1 MTALVRKNEFHM
13 CSQIDEYMNILF
25 MRCEKCFP
33 PKQKQSKIQNDDIII
48 PSLQNY
54 NDIFKHNYNI
64 VQLKLIAK
72 KYNLKMGGNKHELIS
87 RIFSFLYL
95 SSYIVKIQKV
105 FRGLLVKQYNHL
117 RGPAVINRKLCTNST
132 DFITLDPIEEIP
144 FHQFISYKDIDGF
157 IYGFDITSLYNTMLK
172 GDKDDKNPYNRNLIP
187 NYIVKHIKKII
198 RLSKILRIHI
208 NLRIDNSV
216 PNISDEKVIE
226 FRTLSLF
233 QNINAL
239 GNFANTQWF
248 LSLNKDELIIL
259 IKELFDIWNFRAQLT
274 VEAKYEI
281 CPFGNP
287 FRHFQFDYVY
297 QEQNMNNIRK
307 NVLKVLENL
316 VNTGVDKDSKILGAY
331 YVLGGLTLVNPDAA
345 TSLPW
350 LFQSV
355 V

>member
-1 MTALVRKNEFHM
+1 MTTLVQKNKIHLY
-13 CSQIDEYMNILF
+13 SQIDKYMNILF
-25 MRCEKCFP
+25 MKCEKYLP
-33 PKQKQSKIQNDDIII
+33 PKQKQNKIHNDDIII
-48 PSLQNY
+48 PTMQNY

-64 VQLKLIAK
+64 EQLKLIAK
-72 KYNLKMGGNKHELIS
+72 KYNLIKSGNKNELIF

-95 SSYIVKIQKV
+95 SSHIVKIQKV
-105 FRGLLVKQYNHL
+105 FRGLLVKQYNYLH
-117 RGPAVINRKLCTNST
+117 GPAAINRKICTNST
-132 DFITLDPIEEIP
+132 DFITMEPIEEIH

-172 GDKDDKNPYNRNLIP
+172 GDKDNKNPYNRNLIP
-187 NYIVKHIKKII
+187 NYMVKHIKKII

-208 NLRIDNSV
+208 NLIIDNSV

-226 FRTLSLF
+226 LRTLSLF

-239 GNFANTQWF
+239 GNFANPQWF

-259 IKELFDIWNFRAQLT
+259 IKELLDIWNFRAQLT
-274 VEAKYEI
+274 IESKYEI

-287 FRHFQFDYVY
+287 FRHFHFDSIYP
-297 QEQNMNNIRK
+297 EQNINNIRK
-307 NVLKVLENL
+307 LVLKVLENF
-316 VNTGVDKDSKILGAY
+316 VNTGVDKDSKTLGAY
-331 YVLGGLTLVNPDAA
+331 YVLGVLTLVNPDAA